1 MLKKLA
7 LLIFL
12 ILCSIVL
19 ILFDMQKEDKN
30 RAFDKGTAVWH
41 E

>member
-1 MLKKLA
+1 MLKNLA

-12 ILCSIVL
+12 VL
-19 ILFDMQKEDKN
+19 FLVLLISYDKKKDGEN

-41 E
+41 D